1 MTDTDP
7 DVSHADDNI
16 WVRVYDS
23 DDAPTPESVRDA
35 APKREYTTHN
45 VTRSRYHE
53 AVIGELNGVNADIE
67 VDALALGDSTA
78 DTSTLADTAILGNE
92 TFRTTTIDTD
102 TSGQTFRVSIFI
114 DSTEAND
121 TFEEL
126 ALVAERSQGDLGI
139 NRALIDDPG
148 GLLSPKSAGET
159 VTIDIE
165 ITQADDDT

>member
-1 MTDTDP
+1 MIE
-7 DVSHADDNI
+7 HAQSEGRI
-16 WVRVYDS
+16 RIRVYDAGEVRS
-23 DDAPTPESVRDA
+23 YEESNGVSPQRQ
-35 APKREYTTHN
+35 YSTSNT
-45 VTRSRYHE
+45 TRSRYHE
-53 AVIGELNGVNADIE
+53 AIVDELNGVSADIE

-78 DTSTLADTAILGNE
+78 DTATLADSAVLGNE
-92 TFRTTTIDTD
+92 TFRTTTVDKSTN
-102 TSGQTFRVSIFI
+102 GQTFRASVFI

-126 ALVAERSQGDLGI
+126 ALVAERPQGDLGI

-165 ITQADDDT
+165 ISQSDV

>member
-1 MTDTDP
+1 MTDRDI
-7 DVSHADDNI
+7 SHAADNI
-16 WVRVYDS
+16 RIRVYDA
-23 DDAPTPESVRDA
+23 DDAPTPDA
-35 APKREYTTHN
+35 VGGADPKREYATHN

-78 DTSTLADTAILGNE
+78 DTSTLTDSTILGNE
-92 TFRTTTIDTD
+92 TFRTTTIDTS
-102 TSGQTFRVSIFI
+102 TSGQTFRVSVFI

-126 ALVAERSQGDLGI
+126 ALVAERPQGDLGV

-148 GLLSPKSAGET
+148 GLLSPKSQGET

-165 ITQADDDT
+165 ITQTNV